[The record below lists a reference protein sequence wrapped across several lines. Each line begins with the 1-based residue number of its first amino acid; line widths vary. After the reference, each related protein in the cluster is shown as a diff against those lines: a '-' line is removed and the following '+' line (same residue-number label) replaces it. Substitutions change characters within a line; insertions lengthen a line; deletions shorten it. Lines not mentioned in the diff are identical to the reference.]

1 MDFNVLTKGNV
12 AKLEVE
18 LAQQKADK
26 KATIKEAIEGPTK
39 GVEKAPKAV
48 RKAMEEPEQPKAKS
62 ITAKDVK
69 ALHKAV
75 DEAEAKKL
83 IPKRAEC
90 YRKVVAYKAKFPEC
104 LRGTPNHERAIEQYA
119 EITDYF
125 NSLGTGNMAKLS
137 LIEGFS
143 IFERYAHELGLLQPM
158 HLRPGFA
165 GVLAD
170 IIANEP
176 KLLEPELSQF
186 EIEMGGKFKTHWVIR
201 GAMKIRAMW
210 SEWSRQQGTQ

>member
-1 MDFNVLTKGNV
+1 MDFNVLSKANT

-26 KATIKEAIEGPTK
+26 KATIKEAIEGPAK

-48 RKAMEEPEQPKAKS
+48 RKAMVDEEPPKSKTMS
-62 ITAKDVK
+62 AKDVK
-69 ALHKAV
+69 AVHKAI

-90 YRKVVAYKAKFPEC
+90 YRKVCAYKAKFPEC
-104 LRGTPNHERAIEQYA
+104 LRGTPSQERAIEQYA

-125 NSLGTGNMAKLS
+125 NSMGTESVAKLS
-137 LIEGFS
+137 LVQAIGV
-143 IFERYAHELGLLQPM
+143 FERYAHELGLLQVM
-158 HLRPGFA
+158 QLRAGFA

-170 IIANEP
+170 VISNEP
-176 KLLEPELSQF
+176 QLLEPELSQYQ
-186 EIEMGGKFKTHWVIR
+186 IEMGGKFKTHWILR
-201 GAMKIRAMW
+201 GAMKIHAMW
-210 SEWSRQQGTQ
+210 SEWSRQSTQ

>member
-26 KATIKEAIEGPTK
+26 KATIKEAIDGPGK

-48 RKAMEEPEQPKAKS
+48 RKAMAEPEEPRAKAL
-62 ITAKDVK
+62 TTKDVK

-90 YRKVVAYKAKFPEC
+90 YRKVVAYKARFPDC
-104 LRGTPNHERAIEQYA
+104 LRGAPSQERAIEQLA
-119 EITDYF
+119 EINDHF
-125 NSLGTGNMAKLS
+125 NSIGTGDMAKMS
-137 LIEGFS
+137 LVEGFT
-143 IFERYAHELGLLQPM
+143 IFERYAHELGLLKALQ
-158 HLRPGFA
+158 LRPGFA

-170 IIANEP
+170 VITNEP

-186 EIEMGGKFKTHWVIR
+186 EIEMGGKFKTHWTIR
-201 GAMKIRAMW
+201 GLMKIRAMW
-210 SEWSRQQGTQ
+210 SEWSRQTASQ